1 MKYNSFIMQY
11 VQNKKLPNIFS
22 FPLTPRIRGFLFS
35 AEKEERLRIR
45 LFSLEKIFFWFS
57 ICKQNAVN
65 SIVSYLKYLE
75 KSML

>member
-22 FPLTPRIRGFLFS
+22 FPLTPRIRGFLFFS
-35 AEKEERLRIR
+35 EKAERLKIR

-57 ICKQNAVN
+57 ICKQNEVN
-65 SIVSYLKYLE
+65 LLVSYLKYLD
-75 KSML
+75 KSVL